1 MEAVERI
8 EKKLDKIA
16 EFLEDSFLTKDEE
29 ELLDEIK
36 EIVEKGELHKLRKI
50 V

>member
-1 MEAVERI
+1 MEAIERI

-36 EIVEKGELHKLRKI
+36 EMVEKGELYKLRRI